1 MVTDM
6 TLNNIIKKLIK
17 NNKGQYGILMGSI
30 IFAVM
35 MIGGYGLIQFSPT
48 ITSVLADG
56 GSTMMISLAMFGFT
70 LIGTFAFV
78 IYAHSL
84 FLKYKSKE
92 IGVFISLGIKREN
105 VKKIVVKELR
115 IIVLISTIIG
125 LVLSMPLSY
134 LSWTMLTSF
143 INTAETSYK
152 FGWAGLSIAVIFSI
166 SAMIIMILVTGKYI
180 KKVDIIKI
188 LKVTEEVEDI
198 KGDKYILGLIGAIL
212 IPVGIVLFNI
222 SATSD
227 GLFGSISFVFLILS
241 LVGLYL
247 LIVQIT
253 SIGAIVKKISPKR
266 YYKNIVFFN
275 LVKLKGKQYT
285 KTLFVT
291 TILVGVTIFAISFNA
306 APMVDGLLTAINDPY
321 DYSLSTSFQQEG
333 FGEAE
338 IKDLAEKYNVG
349 LNDFKSFKSI
359 LVSQYADD
367 YDYRSN
373 EEFVSEDDFNK
384 ISGENIDVEKGTYV
398 KFVSGEKSIYGEPE
412 VGYEQEYLNGTTQD
426 IFKLKYNRT
435 ICKDG
440 VLSLDNYYH
449 KDFIIIDSA
458 DYEELNNSVDER
470 FRVDSYMFNVSNW
483 KETKEFSD
491 ELFNAVVKSSDNKWC
506 DNFSEG
512 AKFELNKLQDVGH
525 IVGDDYNYEEVNE
538 ETVLMA
544 KKWWSFD
551 PSSKYSR
558 VYNSITEYAIYI
570 LLMLYIAVIAFVSA
584 IMVVGI
590 KILNT
595 MWQDKS
601 VYKNITFLGSKKN
614 QIKSIITKQVMLI
627 YFTPLVLGT
636 IITLFLLKQML
647 TVTGLVYM
655 NEAFLA
661 SCLIAII
668 VVIIQIGIFF
678 FIRNKAIKECTNFE
692 NI

>member
-1 MVTDM
+1 MDM
-6 TLNNIIKKLIK
+6 TLNTLIKKLIK

-48 ITSVLADG
+48 ITDVLADG
-56 GSTMMISLAMFGFT
+56 GSTMMISLTMFAFT
-70 LIGTFAFV
+70 LVGTFAFV

-125 LVLSMPLSY
+125 LILSIPLSY
-134 LSWTMLTSF
+134 LSWTMLTGI
-143 INTAETSYK
+143 INTAETTYK
-152 FGWAGLSIAVIFSI
+152 FGWVGLSIAVIFSI
-166 SAMIIMILVTGKYI
+166 VAMIIMILVTGRYI

-188 LKVTEEVEDI
+188 LKITEEVEDI

-212 IPVGIVLFNI
+212 VPVGIVLFNVA
-222 SATSD
+222 ATSD
-227 GLFGSISFVFLILS
+227 GLFGSMSFVFLILA

-291 TILVGVTIFAISFNA
+291 TILVGVTIFGISFNA
-306 APMVDGLLTAINDPY
+306 TPMVDGLLTAINDPY
-321 DYSLSTSFQQEG
+321 DYALSTSFQQEG
-333 FGEAE
+333 FGEDE
-338 IKDLAEKYNVG
+338 IKDLAEEYNVG
-349 LNDFKSFKSI
+349 LKDFKSFNSI
-359 LVSQYADD
+359 LVSQYADH

-384 ISGENIDVEKGTYV
+384 IAGENIDVKKGTYV
-398 KFVSGEKSIYGEPE
+398 EFISGEKPIYGEPE
-412 VGYEQEYLNGTTQD
+412 DGYEQEYLNGATQD
-426 IFKLKYNRT
+426 IFKLKYDRT
-435 ICKDG
+435 ICKEG

-449 KDFIIIDSA
+449 KDFIIIDST

-470 FRVDSYMFNVSNW
+470 FRVESYMFNVSNW

-491 ELFNAVVKSSDNKWC
+491 ELFNAVVKASDNKWC

-538 ETVLMA
+538 ETELMA

-601 VYKNITFLGSKKN
+601 VYKNITFLGSKKKD
-614 QIKSIITKQVMLI
+614 IKSIVTKQVMLI

-647 TVTGLVYM
+647 TVTGMVYI

-692 NI
+692 NV